1 MLYVLIDRYV
11 VVIVE
16 VILIIPVTRLKIDV
30 KKHLIALRTLETK
43 ATRGFLLLSG
53 EEDEIVAVAATDSDD
68 LNAIM
73 IYYVLM
79 VVNKN

>member
-1 MLYVLIDRYV
+1 ML
-11 VVIVE
+11 VIVE
-16 VILIIPVTRLKIDV
+16 LILIIPVMRLKIDV

-43 ATRGFLLLSG
+43 AMRGFLLLSG
-53 EEDEIVAVAATDSDD
+53 EEDETVAVAATDSDD